1 MASRPGLRRAVR
13 WGAPWLVVGAG
24 FVVTL
29 AGNAI
34 GGLALVLA
42 GFAARAAIQA
52 ADRRDRLQRL
62 LDGVTV
68 ADVMVTESPTVP
80 PHVTVDTFASDLDE
94 AADPGV
100 VRVVADGRLV
110 GILGR
115 REIAKVPRRRWPT
128 VRAGEAMVATASL
141 PGLAPDEPL
150 GPAAERLG
158 ATGATGVPVL
168 RDGEPVG
175 ILTRFVVGRTLQ
187 ERLVAAGERP
197 TNTGPAGW
205 RR

>member
-1 MASRPGLRRAVR
+1 MAPRPALRRALR
-13 WGAPWLVVGAG
+13 RAAPWAIVGAG
-24 FVVTL
+24 FVLTL

-42 GFAARAAIQA
+42 GFTARAAIQA

-68 ADVMVTESPTVP
+68 ADAMVTESPTVP
-80 PHVTVDTFASDLDE
+80 PHMTVDTFAPDLDD
-94 AADPGV
+94 AAEPGV

-115 REIAKVPRRRWPT
+115 REIAKVPRRRWAT
-128 VRAGEAMVATASL
+128 VRAGEAMASTASL
-141 PGLAPDEPL
+141 PGLAPGEPL

-158 ATGATGVPVL
+158 ATGATAVPVL
-168 RDGEPVG
+168 QDGEPVG
-175 ILTRFVVGRTLQ
+175 VLTRFGVGRILQ
-187 ERLVAAGERP
+187 ERLIAAGERP
-197 TNTGPAGW
+197 LRDGPAGW
-205 RR
+205 GR

>member
-1 MASRPGLRRAVR
+1 MAGRRGLRRAVR
-13 WGAPWLVVGAG
+13 WTAPWLVVGAG
-24 FVVTL
+24 FVLTL

-52 ADRRDRLQRL
+52 ADRRDHLQRL
-62 LDGVTV
+62 LEGVTV
-68 ADVMVTESPTVP
+68 ADVMVRETPIVSPS
-80 PHVTVDTFASDLDE
+80 VTVDTFAPDLDD

-100 VRVVADGRLV
+100 VSVVADGRLL

-115 REIAKVPRRRWPT
+115 RELAKVPRRRWPT
-128 VRAGEAMVATASL
+128 VRAAEAMVATTSL
-141 PGLAPDEPL
+141 PSLAPDDPL

-158 ATGATGVPVL
+158 ATGATGLPVV

-175 ILTRFVVGRTLQ
+175 VLTRFVVGRILH

-197 TNTGPAGW
+197 GSGVARW

>member
-1 MASRPGLRRAVR
+1 VRRAV
-13 WGAPWLVVGAG
+13 PWLVVGAG

-68 ADVMVTESPTVP
+68 ADVMVTETRTVP
-80 PHVTVDTFASDLDE
+80 AHVTVDTFAPDLDGDE
-94 AADPGV
+94 PDV

-115 REIAKVPRRRWPT
+115 REIAKVPRRRWSA
-128 VRAGEAMVATASL
+128 VRAGDAMAATAVL
-141 PGLAPDEPL
+141 PGLVPDEPL

-158 ATGATGVPVL
+158 ATGASGLPVL

-175 ILTRFVVGRTLQ
+175 ILTRFAVGRTLQ

-197 TNTGPAGW
+197 TRTGLGGW

>member
-1 MASRPGLRRAVR
+1 MRLRPELRRAIR
-13 WGAPWLVVGAG
+13 WGAPWLIVGAG
-24 FVVTL
+24 FVLTL

-52 ADRRDRLQRL
+52 ADRRDRLARL

-68 ADVMVTESPTVP
+68 ADVMITESPTVP
-80 PHVTVDTFASDLDE
+80 PHVTVDTFATDLD
-94 AADPGV
+94 AAAEPGV

-115 REIAKVPRRRWPT
+115 REITKVPRRRWQA
-128 VRAGEAMVATASL
+128 VRAGEAMTATAAL

-158 ATGATGVPVL
+158 ATGATGLPVL
-168 RDGEPVG
+168 LDGEDVG
-175 ILTRFVVGRTLQ
+175 ILTRFAVGRVLQ

-197 TNTGPAGW
+197 TRAGPAGW